1 MHAMTARKYSAY
13 YQELEIGA
21 KKRYCQKV
29 DLIGA
34 NVDDPY
40 TLPRRKDFHFGAWP
54 EIEYPDIY
62 NYLINTPSP
71 YTKDELKAY
80 KSLEGYKYLVAG
92 WVGDASAHSVSDGN
106 KVILTAAVRHSQ
118 SLSATPLRPWIA
130 AEKSGTILCAHCTCM
145 AGLGEACSHIAA
157 LLFAAEAQTQ
167 IKKNTSCTSRPCS
180 WLPPAMQDVSYAPI
194 ADIDFS
200 TPKTKRRLMIEG
212 ERSTPLHH
220 ATHHSVP
227 VPSQNDIAAL
237 YEDLSNAGKP
247 ALLSIVPQYCEQ
259 YVPQQEADL
268 SSPFSALFQERH
280 LEASYT
286 DLLAKCEEVYDSL
299 TITAEQAKNLEAATR
314 KQTLS
319 KLWFRYRAG
328 RVTASKFKAAA
339 HTDLTQP
346 SQSLI
351 KSICYPECYRFSTK
365 ATKWGCEHEKTA
377 RETYFAKIQN
387 DHENLTISDSGL
399 VVHERYPYLGATPDG
414 CISCD
419 CCGFGVLEIKC
430 PFSCTDK
437 SFLEAS
443 DDTTFCLG
451 HADDGTFFLKKSHAY
466 FYQVQ
471 AQIHLC
477 DADYCDFVV
486 WSQDELTILRIQPD
500 IVFFA
505 DVIEKV
511 TKFFK
516 YGVLPELLGKWYS
529 KTPVWPATTSA
540 TNSTV
545 AVNSENSSTDN
556 WCYCR
561 GPESGEMIACDGDA
575 CSIVWFHTTCLKIS
589 RIPKGKWYCPECR
602 KLTSAKRKS

>member
-1 MHAMTARKYSAY
+1 MILQHFMKTSQMQGNLHSSPLSHSIVSSMYHSRKPISHPPFLLFFRRDTWRRLTQIFWPSVKKCMT
-13 YQELEIGA
+13 
-21 KKRYCQKV
+21 V
-29 DLIGA
+29 
-34 NVDDPY
+34 
-40 TLPRRKDFHFGAWP
+40 
-54 EIEYPDIY
+54 
-62 NYLINTPSP
+62 
-71 YTKDELKAY
+71 
-80 KSLEGYKYLVAG
+80 
-92 WVGDASAHSVSDGN
+92 
-106 KVILTAAVRHSQ
+106 SQ
-118 SLSATPLRPWIA
+118 S
-130 AEKSGTILCAHCTCM
+130 
-145 AGLGEACSHIAA
+145 
-157 LLFAAEAQTQ
+157 
-167 IKKNTSCTSRPCS
+167 
-180 WLPPAMQDVSYAPI
+180 
-194 ADIDFS
+194 
-200 TPKTKRRLMIEG
+200 
-212 ERSTPLHH
+212 
-220 ATHHSVP
+220 
-227 VPSQNDIAAL
+227 
-237 YEDLSNAGKP
+237 
-247 ALLSIVPQYCEQ
+247 
-259 YVPQQEADL
+259 QQ
-268 SSPFSALFQERH
+268 SKQ
-280 LEASYT
+280 
-286 DLLAKCEEVYDSL
+286 K
-299 TITAEQAKNLEAATR
+299 ITAEQAKNLEAATR

-319 KLWFRYRAG
+319 KLWFRY

-351 KSICYPECYRFSTK
+351 KSICYPECYRFTTK

-451 HADDGTFFLKKSHAY
+451 HADDGSFFLKKLHAY

-545 AVNSENSSTDN
+545 AVNSENSSRDN
-556 WCYCR
+556 WC
-561 GPESGEMIACDGDA
+561 
-575 CSIVWFHTTCLKIS
+575 
-589 RIPKGKWYCPECR
+589 
-602 KLTSAKRKS
+602 